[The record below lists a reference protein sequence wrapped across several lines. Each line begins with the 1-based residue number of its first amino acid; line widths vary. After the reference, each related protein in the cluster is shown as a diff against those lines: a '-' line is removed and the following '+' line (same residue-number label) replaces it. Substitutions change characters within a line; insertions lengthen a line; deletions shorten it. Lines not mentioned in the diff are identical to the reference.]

1 MLEHDETMQYI
12 KRAKEGDELAKTL
25 LIENNAPLVKSIV
38 KRYLNKGVDYD
49 DLYQLGCLGFLK
61 AINNFDESF
70 NVKFSTYAV
79 PMIAGEIKRFL
90 RDDGSIKVSRAIK
103 GINFQIQKL
112 FDQRKALN
120 QEMPTIKELS
130 KIFNIEEQEIVFI
143 LESAK
148 KPLSLYDQIDKE
160 GSSLEIIDRIS
171 SSNSQEDITNNIF
184 LKDLLETLS
193 EKDRKIIILR
203 YFRDKTQ
210 SEIAT
215 MLGVSQVQVS
225 RIENKIL
232 EKLKRKSCM
241 DM

>member
-171 SSNSQEDITNNIF
+171 SSNNQDDINNNIF
-184 LKDLLETLS
+184 LKDLLSTLS

-232 EKLKRKSCM
+232 EKLKRKSCV
-241 DM
+241 DI